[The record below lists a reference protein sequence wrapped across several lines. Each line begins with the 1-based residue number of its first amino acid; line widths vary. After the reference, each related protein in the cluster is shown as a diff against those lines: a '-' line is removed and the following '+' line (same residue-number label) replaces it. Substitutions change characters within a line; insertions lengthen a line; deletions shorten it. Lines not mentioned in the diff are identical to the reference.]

1 MENLAENNL
10 VRFKNISRKKETIF
24 ANFQLKSLRSGVMIS
39 ASIAVDIAVLEL
51 HPGDTLEKIIEKS
64 AKEALREFKKAD
76 FQFEDLPNHLG
87 VAQLG

>member
-64 AKEALREFKKAD
+64 AKEALREFKKAE

>member
-39 ASIAVDIAVLEL
+39 ATIAVDIAVLEL

-64 AKEALREFKKAD
+64 AKEALREFKKAE